1 MTEIL
6 NTIEYRILLVD
17 TDMQQAQDIRSS
29 FEAEGY
35 HVTVSSLGSHL
46 TANLAN
52 SIFDLICISQSASA
66 LTLSHQ
72 VDYIRHLPG
81 YKHVPII
88 LLADSSE
95 IGGLESM
102 LNEGVDDLVRRPYRD
117 SYLVA
122 KIRANLKKSQLK
134 KGTGASNLR
143 TNLGRESGK
152 ILFCAGDYNLFPYQ
166 SSDLLP
172 HVVEAVSA
180 ESFFRVWDNYNFWL
194 VLVDESALWALYMH
208 QKLKQHVHG
217 ELPIVLLIS
226 QGNKFTDEW
235 QDTGFDLT
243 LRKSKDLIYDTQK
256 ILFMY
261 QRESL
266 VKEKYMSAWHEALEK
281 SVFKFDRVR
290 EYQYYS
296 FGVSILH
303 EPFGGV
309 AGGDFYEVLNP
320 TENVQVIFFGDIMGK
335 TWEAWLFVPAY
346 LAYIRSTITFLSHRN
361 LRNISESPDVIL
373 EAINMYLAKDL
384 RMSQIF
390 ATLTVV
396 VLNAQTNRAS
406 IACAGGLPPL
416 HYAAED
422 KVFEY
427 MEVNGLLLGISS
439 DAKYK
444 KKTIELECGDRLL
457 LFTDGYSEAVDLETK
472 KMIGK
477 KGVFDVFREYAP
489 KSEMSALNFDDEII
503 DWYNIGKFDDDRSL
517 LVISGI

>member
-1 MTEIL
+1 M
-6 NTIEYRILLVD
+6 NTSDYRILLVD
-17 TDMQQAQDIRSS
+17 TDSQQARDIQASLI
-29 FEAEGY
+29 AEGY
-35 HVTVSSLGSHL
+35 QVAISSLGSHL
-46 TANLAN
+46 ASTLLNAL
-52 SIFDLICISQSASA
+52 FDLVCVSQSASA

-81 YKHVPII
+81 YKHTPII
-88 LLADSSE
+88 VLADSTE

-134 KGTGASNLR
+134 KGTGAINIR

-152 ILFCAGDYNLFPYQ
+152 ILFCAGDYNMFPYHTPA
-166 SSDLLP
+166 LNAN
-172 HVVEAVSA
+172 VIEAVSA

-194 VLVDESALWALYMH
+194 IIVDESALWALYMY
-208 QKLKQHVHG
+208 QKIKQHVRG
-217 ELPIVLLIS
+217 ELPIVQIIS
-226 QGNKFTDEW
+226 EGNMYADEW
-235 QDTGFDLT
+235 QNTGFDLT
-243 LRKSKDLIYDTQK
+243 LRKSNDLAYDTQN

-296 FGVSILH
+296 FAVSILH

-320 TENVQVIFFGDIMGK
+320 TENIQVIFFGDIMGK

-361 LRNISESPDVIL
+361 LRNIAESPDVIL

-384 RMSQIF
+384 RMSEIF

-396 VLNAQTNRAS
+396 VLNAQTNKAS

-416 HYAAED
+416 HYISED
-422 KVFEY
+422 NEFENI
-427 MEVNGLLLGISS
+427 EVNGLLLGISA

-444 KKTIELECGDRLL
+444 KKIIEIECGDRLL
-457 LFTDGYSEAVDLETK
+457 LFTDGYSESVDLETK

-477 KGVFDVFREYAP
+477 KGVFDVFREFAS
-489 KSEMSALNFDDEII
+489 KSDMSALNFDDEII

-517 LVISGI
+517 LVISGV

>member
-1 MTEIL
+1 MDTSD
-6 NTIEYRILLVD
+6 YRVLLVD
-17 TDMQQAQDIRSS
+17 TDTQQAQDIKSS
-29 FEAEGY
+29 LVAEGY
-35 HVTVSSLGSHL
+35 KVVISSLGSS
-46 TANLAN
+46 LASTLSN
-52 SIFDLICISQSASA
+52 DLFDLVCVSQSASA

-81 YKHVPII
+81 YKHIPII
-88 LLADSSE
+88 VLADSSE

-122 KIRANLKKSQLK
+122 KIRANLKKSRLK
-134 KGTGASNLR
+134 KGTGAINLR

-152 ILFCAGDYNLFPYQ
+152 ILYCAGDYNMFPYH
-166 SSDLLP
+166 SPDLQP
-172 HVVEAVSA
+172 NIVEAVSA
-180 ESFFRVWDNYNFWL
+180 ESFFRLWENYNFWL
-194 VLVDESALWALYMH
+194 ILVDESALWALYMH
-208 QKLKQHVHG
+208 QKIKQHVRG
-217 ELPIVLLIS
+217 ELPILQIITE
-226 QGNKFTDEW
+226 GNMYEKEW
-235 QDTGFDLT
+235 QGTGFDLT
-243 LRKSKDLIYDTQK
+243 LYKSKSIAYDTQK

-320 TENVQVIFFGDIMGK
+320 TENIQVIFFGDIMGK

-361 LRNISESPDVIL
+361 MRNIAESPDVIL

-384 RMSQIF
+384 RMSEIF
-390 ATLTVV
+390 ATLTVI
-396 VLNAQTNRAS
+396 VLNAQTNKAS

-416 HYAAED
+416 HYKAENHE
-422 KVFEY
+422 FENI
-427 MEVNGLLLGISS
+427 EVNGLLLGISS
-439 DAKYK
+439 EAKYK
-444 KKTIELECGDRLL
+444 KKVIELECGDRLL
-457 LFTDGYSEAVDLETK
+457 LFTDGYSEAMDLESK

-477 KGVFDVFREYAP
+477 KGVFDVFREFAS
-489 KSEMSALNFDDEII
+489 KSNMSALNFDDQII

-517 LVISGI
+517 LLISGM